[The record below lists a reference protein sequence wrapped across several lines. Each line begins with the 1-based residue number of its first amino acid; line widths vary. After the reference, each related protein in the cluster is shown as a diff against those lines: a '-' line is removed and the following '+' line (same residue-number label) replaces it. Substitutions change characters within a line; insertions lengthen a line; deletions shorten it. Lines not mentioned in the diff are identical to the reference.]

1 MKKCT
6 LFVAA
11 MVLFAAAS
19 WAGGL
24 RLAGVAQ
31 NQVPIKKQC
40 SLSQRIAQ
48 SGEGVLALKKAAKP
62 MADVGTVI
70 SDAPAGTVYENMYV
84 NSEAYGLG

>member
-48 SGEGVLALKKAAKP
+48 SGEGVLALKKRQNLWQ
-62 MADVGTVI
+62 MWVR
-70 SDAPAGTVYENMYV
+70 
-84 NSEAYGLG
+84 